1 MRYGDVRPTLASTD
15 VVPVKDSVWAGEQA
29 LAAFPSEI
37 RTDPRFT
44 R

>member
-1 MRYGDVRPTLASTD
+1 MRHGDVRPALAPLD
-15 VVPVKDSVWAGEQA
+15 VVPVEYSVSVGTRA

>member
-1 MRYGDVRPTLASTD
+1 MRHGDVRPTLAPID
-15 VVPVKDSVWAGEQA
+15 VVPVEDSVWVGEQA